1 MAREMDEF
9 VAKVKDSTDILK
21 VISTY
26 VPLKKSGSNY
36 FGCCP
41 FHREKTP
48 SFSVA
53 ADKGF
58 FYCFGCHAGGDV
70 FKFLSLIEGIS
81 YFEAIKKEAE
91 RLHIDMPE
99 REKSPFQIERERKIA
114 QMLKANELA
123 SKFFHS
129 ALVNTSLG
137 IAAKEYLLS
146 RGIGEE
152 VIEEFKFGFSPNSWD
167 RLTNALKER
176 NVTEETLL
184 CAGLISRARESAKV
198 FDRFRGRVMIPI
210 ADLKGKIV
218 AFGGRAMG
226 DEQPKYLNTAET
238 PVFKK
243 GEMLF
248 NLDKAHLSIRKEEF
262 AIIVEGYMDAI
273 SLYAAGITNVVASL
287 GTAFTAGQAKL
298 LMRYAKRFY
307 FCYDSDEAGQNATVR
322 ALQIAANLGAEIFV
336 INIPDGK
343 DPDEFVRKHSKE
355 AFLNLIQTAYP
366 LLDFRLQYVL
376 KHTNYNSLEGKIKAL
391 HEMLPILGAVKNEA
405 VKLEYQKKLARVL
418 MLDEGVIVSELK
430 NMKLTPALSSGAVF
444 TRKATVKSES
454 MLERAGRIIIK
465 EAIED
470 EGTIDYIREVLP
482 VELVENEGQREI
494 FNMLFKYGGDYN
506 IESLSEEATEELSRA
521 IVETFDGEI
530 SDVYIDALNAFEKQ
544 DLINKMQTKSKEI
557 EEAMANGV
565 ECEDKLAEIM
575 EINKKLNILK
585 KGG

>member
-9 VAKVKDSTDILK
+9 VARVKDSADILK
-21 VISTY
+21 VISAY
-26 VPLKKSGSNY
+26 VPLKKSGNNY

-91 RLHIDMPE
+91 RLGIEMPK
-99 REKSPFQIERERKIA
+99 RDKTPFEIERDRKIVA
-114 QMLKANELA
+114 MLEANELA
-123 SKFFHS
+123 EKFFHS
-129 ALVNTSLG
+129 ALVNTSYG
-137 IAAKEYLLS
+137 KAGKEYLLS
-146 RGIGEE
+146 RGITEE
-152 VIEEFKFGFSPNSWD
+152 VIENFKFGFAPNAWD
-167 RLTNALKER
+167 RLITALKER
-176 NVTEETLL
+176 GVDEEILL
-184 CAGLISRARESAKV
+184 AAGLASRGKETGKV

-210 ADLKGKIV
+210 SDIKGKVV
-218 AFGGRAMG
+218 AFGGRALG
-226 DEQPKYLNTAET
+226 DEMPKYLNTSDT
-238 PVFKK
+238 LVFKK
-243 GEMLF
+243 GELLF
-248 NLDKAHLSIRKEEF
+248 NLDKAYLNIRKEEF

-287 GTAFTAGQAKL
+287 GTSFTSSQAKL

-322 ALQIAANLGAEIFV
+322 ALQIAADLGAEIFV
-336 INIPDGK
+336 ISIPDGK

-355 AFLNLIQTAYP
+355 DFLNLIQTARP

-376 KHTNYNSLEGKIKAL
+376 KHTRYNTLDGKINAL
-391 HEMLPILGAVKNEA
+391 REMFPVLVTVKNEA

-418 MLDEGVIVSELK
+418 MLDEGVIINEFK
-430 NMKLTPALSSGAVF
+430 NARLTPALNNTQAMV
-444 TRKATVKSES
+444 RKAQIKSES
-454 MLERAGRIIIK
+454 LLDRAGRIIIK
-465 EAIED
+465 EAVED
-470 EGTIDYIREVLP
+470 ENTIDYIKEVLP
-482 VELVENEGQREI
+482 IELVENEGQREI
-494 FNMLFKYGGDYN
+494 FKMLFENQGDYN

-521 IVETFDGEI
+521 IVEEFDGEI
-530 SDVYIDALNAFEKQ
+530 TDVYIDALQTFEKQ
-544 DLINKMQTKSKEI
+544 DLKIKMQNKSKEI
-557 EEAMANGV
+557 ETAMSNDEEYANLLN
-565 ECEDKLAEIM
+565 ELKDIKIKLD
-575 EINKKLNILK
+575 ILQ